1 MLAFLKRNTVSL
13 LYRKRYWC
21 SQTLTGRWI
30 SNKWKHRATLAKGA
44 ASKHFNHD
52 LAHLCWFWLHRSSSL
67 GSTFYQMES
76 WQEVMLEIADTET
89 TRAYLKLKKHFPL
102 LFVWICL
109 KEPQTEKQYL
119 NMILSKTFLQFQYPT
134 YSVSRIGGNT
144 LSIFEKIV

>member
-1 MLAFLKRNTVSL
+1 
-13 LYRKRYWC
+13 
-21 SQTLTGRWI
+21 
-30 SNKWKHRATLAKGA
+30 
-44 ASKHFNHD
+44 
-52 LAHLCWFWLHRSSSL
+52 
-67 GSTFYQMES
+67 MES